1 MLESLSGAHAD
12 DVRAFQSTHL
22 DWEGKWLAV
31 DGAVGKRTLW
41 AWQIA
46 QLEQWRQAVVA
57 RACSR
62 VGVVEL
68 DTNSGPEINAWQKRA
83 RANPGDPWCAAF
95 ASWCISVEG
104 LPDVRIAGAQALGK
118 SLAATVD
125 PLPGDVLWFPTGP
138 WQGHCGIVIASSALE
153 VASVEGNLGNAVAL
167 ARRVRNHCRH
177 ATPKAPPGPPRIDIP
192 PGLLFKETSIVGTR

>member
-1 MLESLSGAHAD
+1 MQSLQEASPD
-12 DVRAFQSTHL
+12 QIRVFQSTHT

-31 DGAVGKRTLW
+31 DGVVGPRTVW

-46 QLEQWRQAVVA
+46 QLEQWRQDAVW

-68 DTNSGPEINAWQKRA
+68 DTNAGPEISAWLKRSGA
-83 RANPGDPWCAAF
+83 VQGDPWCAAF

-104 LPDVRIAGAQALGK
+104 MPDRRVAGAQALGK
-118 SLAATVD
+118 SLWASVE

-138 WQGHCGIVIASSALE
+138 WQGHCGIVIATSALE
-153 VASVEGNLGNAVAL
+153 VASVEGNLNNAVGI
-167 ARRVRNHCRH
+167 ARRARNHCRFGC
-177 ATPKAPPGPPRIDIP
+177 PKGPPPSLRVDIP
-192 PGLLFKETSIVGTR
+192 PGLPFKETSIVGTR